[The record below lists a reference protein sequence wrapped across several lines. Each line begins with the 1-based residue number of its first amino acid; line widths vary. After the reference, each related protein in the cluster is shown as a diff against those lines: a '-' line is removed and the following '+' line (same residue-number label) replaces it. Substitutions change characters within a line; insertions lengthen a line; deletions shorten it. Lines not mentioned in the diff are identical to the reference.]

1 MLEAQN
7 KNIIQQ
13 LFKQFIKTKPDL
25 FPVLKP
31 GDLIEGKILEKGTN
45 RITVDLGR
53 HGMAAVYREEIQ
65 NAREIVRGLKPGDP
79 VHGKVMIV
87 DNEDGVVEL
96 SLTEA
101 GKQKAWL
108 EVQELQGA
116 EEILKVTVKG
126 SNKGGLIA
134 DLRGLSAFL
143 PTSQL
148 AGQHLPRP
156 TAEER
161 VEIGALLQKLIGTE
175 ISVKIIDVNPRLN
188 KLIISERAANEVSTK
203 ELIKNYEVGETIE
216 GIISGVADFGAFVKF
231 TDNPAVE
238 GLIHVSELSHRVI
251 ENPKEVVKV
260 DDGVKVKIIEI
271 KDGKIYLSLKT
282 LLVDP
287 WLKVLEKYRA
297 GEVVQGKI
305 YAFHPYGA
313 IVNLD
318 NDLQG
323 QIHISEFG
331 GVAEMKE
338 KLALGEKYSF
348 TIESIKPEEKRIALK
363 FSS

>member
-25 FPVLKP
+25 FSVLKP
-31 GDLIEGKILEKGTN
+31 GDLVEGKILEKGMN
-45 RITVDLGR
+45 RITIDLGR

-79 VHGKVMIV
+79 VHGKVVTV
-87 DNEDGVVEL
+87 DNEEGVIEL

-101 GKQKAWL
+101 GKQKAWT

-134 DLRGLSAFL
+134 DLKGLSAFL

-148 AGQHLPRP
+148 SGDHLPRL
-156 TAEER
+156 TTEER
-161 VEIGALLQKLIGTE
+161 AETGALLQKLIGTE
-175 ISVKIIDVNPRLN
+175 LSVKIIDVNPRLN
-188 KLIISERAANEVSTK
+188 KLIISERAASEISVK
-203 ELIKNYEVGETIE
+203 ELIKNYEVGQMIE
-216 GIISGVADFGAFVKF
+216 GIVSGVADFGAFVKF

-260 DDGVKVKIIEI
+260 DDLVKVKIIEI
-271 KDGKIYLSLKT
+271 KDGKIYLSLKA
-282 LLVDP
+282 LLSDP
-287 WLKVLEKYRA
+287 WLKVLKKYRA
-297 GEVVQGKI
+297 GEVIQGKV

-318 NDLQG
+318 KEIQG
-323 QIHISEFG
+323 QIHVSEFG
-331 GVAEMKE
+331 GGEEMK
-338 KLALGEKYSF
+338 KKITVGEEYSF
-348 TIESIKPEEKRIALK
+348 KIESVKPEEKRITLK
-363 FSS
+363 FVE